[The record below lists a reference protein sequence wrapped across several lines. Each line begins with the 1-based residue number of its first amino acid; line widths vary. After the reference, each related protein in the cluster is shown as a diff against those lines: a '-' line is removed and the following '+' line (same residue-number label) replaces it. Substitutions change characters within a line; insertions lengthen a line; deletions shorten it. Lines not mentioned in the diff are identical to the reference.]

1 MTMEEYLSPAL
12 IKNIRYALD
21 ETIKGLPEPLKG
33 RIKEYVTQTRGKM
46 IRPSIVVNVAK
57 LLSGDIGV
65 AIDAAMK
72 SAVCVELMHNMSL
85 IHDDILDGAPLR
97 RGKESYHRRHGIARA
112 INDGD
117 VLLTYALST
126 INHEPTLKILL
137 EVSLMVGE
145 GQIIELEFRANN
157 DFNFTPKDAI
167 RIMDLKTAGVFNGC
181 LRLGFLAADR
191 LDEIG
196 MIGHFAQKAGI
207 AFQIQDDILDI
218 IGKEEEFGKKHFW
231 DIQESKR
238 SLFLAY
244 ALQTDHR
251 PTLERIFNVKI
262 GEKTEEDVR
271 SVVEAFHDVLDDVKA
286 VKQRYLK
293 EAIEG
298 IRTEQERAEN
308 SDVRELCDYI
318 TILSHYLC
326 SRTK

>member
-1 MTMEEYLSPAL
+1 MSIEEYLNPDL
-12 IKNIRYALD
+12 IKNIQDAIDQTL
-21 ETIKGLPEPLKG
+21 EGLPDPTKD

-46 IRPSIVVNVAK
+46 IRPSIVVNSAM
-57 LLSGDIGV
+57 LLNGV
-65 AIDAAMK
+65 IDAAMK
-72 SAVCVELMHNMSL
+72 SAICVELMHNMSL

-97 RGKESYHRRHGIARA
+97 RGKASYHRRHGVARA

-126 INHEPTLKILL
+126 IKHEPTLKILL

-145 GQIIELEFRANN
+145 GQILELEFRANN
-157 DFNFTPKDAI
+157 DFNFTPRDAI

-196 MIGHFAQKAGI
+196 MIGHYAQKAGI

-218 IGKEEEFGKKHFW
+218 IGEEKIFGKKHFW

-251 PTLERIFNVKI
+251 SMLEKIFNVKI
-262 GEKTEEDVR
+262 GEKTEEEVEC
-271 SVVEAFHDVLDDVKA
+271 VVAAFHDVLGDVKA
-286 VKQRYLK
+286 VKQLYLK
-293 EAIEG
+293 EATEG
-298 IRTEQERAEN
+298 IRKEQERAEKEDI
-308 SDVRELCDYI
+308 SELCDYI
-318 TILSHYLC
+318 TTLSHYLC
-326 SRTK
+326 TRSK